1 MPGVVYKKK
10 GGKVFPPDWTKIGYD
25 DTPISTL
32 IGFDYAVSIKDNW
45 DTSIVTHIERYRDDK
60 VLMYWPKNIDTSNLI
75 SVDRMFQASNLE
87 IIDIDLSFARSAGAL
102 CTDCLN
108 LRSAIIHGLGN
119 PAAPAGAV
127 GSIPNMF
134 SNCRSLVNV
143 DLNLTEY
150 STVMS
155 AVNLFTDC
163 WELKEFIY
171 DGKSKNIA
179 RISTLFNAFTNCYKL
194 EKLTVRDDLC
204 EWIGCYAV
212 GSQTADGCLF
222 DIDIGSTSPNGT
234 QAIFRKAKIARD
246 SNIYIRKCSV
256 AQDMFRE
263 AIFDYADNI
272 YIVSTNPINASY
284 MFMDATI
291 TPLGGSEFGPYI
303 KVSNANGM
311 FKNANF
317 TDPNKIIHVDSQGV
331 FIDFD
336 NNTSFNETFY
346 NCNLKKI
353 HFGTNPNFSNVTTFN
368 NMFYDAKNLDDTTLN
383 SLLLA
388 LTTASSYTGTKTLR
402 TLGFTDTTVY
412 PDSRFTALSNYTAF
426 TTAGWSIS

>member
-10 GGKVFPPDWTKIGYD
+10 GGKVFPPDWTQIGYD
-25 DTPISTL
+25 NTPKSTL
-32 IGFDYAVSIKDNW
+32 IGFDYAVDIKDTW
-45 DTSIVTHIERYRDDK
+45 DTSIVTHTERYKDNK

-75 SVDRMFQASNLE
+75 TVDRMFQASNIE
-87 IIDIDLSFARSAGAL
+87 SVDIDLSNARTATAVF
-102 CTDCLN
+102 TDCLN
-108 LRSAIIHGLGN
+108 LRDAIVHGLGN
-119 PAAPAGAV
+119 PDAPNGTLNNIA
-127 GSIPNMF
+127 NMF
-134 SNCRSLVNV
+134 SNCRSLVEL

-150 STVMS
+150 TQLLS
-155 AVNLFTDC
+155 AVNLCTDC

-171 DGKSKNIA
+171 DGKSENIA
-179 RISTLFNAFTNCYKL
+179 RISSLYNAFTNCYKM
-194 EKLTVRDDLC
+194 EKLTVKDDLP

-212 GSQTADGCLF
+212 GSQTANGCLF

-234 QAIFRKAKIARD
+234 QATFRKAKIKD
-246 SNIYIRKCSV
+246 GSYIAIKKTTT

-263 AIFDYADNI
+263 CIIEPASII
-272 YIVSTNPINASY
+272 IVNPTSINASY
-284 MFMDATI
+284 MFMDSTI
-291 TPLGGSEFGPYI
+291 KQRNFDASVN
-303 KVSNANGM
+303 VSNANGM
-311 FKNANF
+311 FKNADFENVNSQID
-317 TDPNKIIHVDSQGV
+317 TLIH
-331 FIDFD
+331 FE

-346 NCNLKKI
+346 NCNIKTI
-353 HFGTNPNFSNVTTFN
+353 NAFNDRTFANVTTFN
-368 NMFYDAKNLDDTTLN
+368 NMFYNAKNLDDNTLN